1 MLSKQKGKT
10 VQGGSQGGSGGAVDT
25 LVGRQTELLGDV
37 NFKGGLHVDGVVKG
51 KVSAGSDKE
60 AVLSVSESGSI
71 EGDVYVAN
79 VIINGSVHGDV
90 HAMGRLTLNSC
101 ARVVGNVHYKTM
113 EMASGATV
121 NGQMV
126 HEVESTESA
135 GTVTSF
141 ARTEASRS
149 GGHDIGDKD
158 GGAQNASASSTV

>member
-1 MLSKQKGKT
+1 MLSKQKGKP
-10 VQGGSQGGSGGAVDT
+10 VQGASGSGSGGAVDT

-37 NFKGGLHVDGVVKG
+37 KFKGGLHVDGVVKG
-51 KVSAGSDKE
+51 MVSASSDKE

-79 VIINGSVHGDV
+79 VIINGSIHGDV
-90 HAMGRLTLNSC
+90 HALGRLTLNSC

-126 HEVESTESA
+126 HEIESA
-135 GTVTSF
+135 EQSGNVTTFSRND
-141 ARTEASRS
+141 AARSERTEADTTSDA
-149 GGHDIGDKD
+149 GK
-158 GGAQNASASSTV
+158 NASAS

>member
-1 MLSKQKGKT
+1 MLSKQRGKP
-10 VQGGSQGGSGGAVDT
+10 VQSGSGSGSGGAVDT

-79 VIINGSVHGDV
+79 VIINGSIHGDV
-90 HAMGRLTLNSC
+90 HALGRLTLNSC

-126 HEVESTESA
+126 HEVETAEHGGNVTTFSRVDSARSDMAESDKTSDA
-135 GTVTSF
+135 G
-141 ARTEASRS
+141 
-149 GGHDIGDKD
+149 K
-158 GGAQNASASSTV
+158 NASASSTV